1 MADFG
6 VKVSTNVE
14 VDREGF
20 ISQLQALAKGITVK
34 VGVEVDE
41 ASKASFLNSLKNIVP
56 KTPVKVKV
64 EPEAAGKNSIAQQ
77 VSKMAGKVDVGKTM
91 QVNKAGL
98 TSVSKQVQ
106 SELNRAKLNLKL
118 NKIDADA
125 PIAEVGKQLKE
136 EISDVSTGN
145 GVKTD
150 VDTLG
155 ASVASN
161 TMEQTAE
168 SINRVA
174 EGTNKAKSA
183 TQEWAAQLRVVDGL
197 QSQLDKK
204 YKDALIGK
212 NRITDSDRLE
222 ILTKEYQG
230 LTDKIEKL
238 KKVSNGFNYQGLEDA
253 TRGVRE
259 LDKAIDEL
267 RLGTGK
273 YKDLSGKA
281 FEDQIVSAK
290 KLNTL
295 YQQMDRFLKSNTKA
309 IQTSQGKE
317 IQKYMDQLATGGVTT
332 TKYNEMQSGFS
343 KFKKE
348 LTEAGKLGR
357 TFSDRVLDAYQR
369 FGGWSIITNSLG
381 HAVMAVRDMITNVV
395 NLDTAMTE
403 LKKVTD
409 ETDATYEKFFSGAA
423 DRARE
428 IGATVTDTI
437 TATADFA
444 RLGYDIDQASAL
456 ADAALVYKNVGD
468 GIENISDASDSI
480 ISTMMAFEDLEGR
493 DPMRI
498 VDAFNELGNNF
509 AISSEGLGE
518 ALTRSASGLAAANNT
533 FEESAAL
540 VTAMNSTVQDPQ
552 KVGTTLKTVSMY
564 LRAAKVEAQEAGI
577 ETEGMANSVSKL
589 REDVMA
595 LTNGKVDIMI
605 DDSTFKSTYQIMDEI
620 SQAWD
625 EMTDVDQAAL
635 LEMIGGKRNSDAVMS
650 LIKNFDVAR
659 EAYQDALGSEGSA
672 LKENEK
678 YLDSIQGRV
687 QQFKASFEEL
697 SAAFIDSDF
706 AKGVVSFGTTFLD
719 GLTAIIEKLGSIP
732 SLLATI
738 SGAISAIRGIKG
750 DDQGSILTPFTL
762 SGEDGAQQLGVFGKS
777 FQQISETFKAA
788 REGGAGVAEAVRMSV
803 GAFSDAGGAI
813 DKYNSIL
820 KSGGDG
826 MDDFMNST
834 KESNRALYDYL
845 NTLNG
850 GEATMSGFASYV
862 KKSGD
867 GIQQMGIKAKAAAV
881 GMNALKVAMNTML
894 IGLVTFAI
902 SSLISALVE
911 LAQAEE
917 KAREAAGESASE
929 MTESNTKLND
939 YKNQIVELRSALAS
953 GELSIDESRQKREQ
967 LLGIQESLV
976 GMYGREAEGIDLVSG
991 NVDYLIER
999 LDALAEAQ
1007 WRAWESEHTE
1017 SGAIESVVDKFT
1029 DVEAGDIDGIKRN
1042 NLNGKYNIPVP
1053 SKHELI
1059 QGIREMNLSGIPEE
1073 FYDELQSEFDRAG
1086 LQLDADS
1093 MGDGFLSTDINVDSI
1108 YELLDVYQKIYD
1120 IVGNV
1125 GAKWFGDQKETFLSS
1140 PLNDLQGQISSIANS
1155 IAQDEDTF
1163 NTHVEGMLNYN
1174 DEYQDI
1180 WGSALDAQQK
1190 YNEAYLNNDEE
1201 GMRAALAQMNNVKA
1215 DFEKAGWD
1223 DAAVNTYMENFF
1235 SEFEDETYDVSVK
1248 LNVKADMEG
1257 DTELKD
1263 SVLGEIEKIQGEEG
1277 IIDTAKLN
1285 EIRAQI
1291 DAKGSDVGFDD
1302 LTEQE
1307 QAYLNLKSSADEY
1320 GMSVDQLVSILG
1332 ELGYITVQN
1341 GETGSETYSD
1351 MTQQTQDVISGIQNA
1366 QKIIA
1371 SQAPGQSISIADFNA
1386 EGMEDYRSA
1395 LEYVN
1400 GAMQLNADK
1409 VKEIT
1414 EAKAQEQIEINNT
1427 NKALAQEQYLENAR
1441 QIQEYRKELEG
1452 IEDANSDAAKGIQS
1466 NIDSLLSQNEG
1477 LVATCQNYD
1486 LLSASLREATGA
1498 YQNWLNA
1505 QSGSDYGDMAD
1516 NTLGAIERIRDTFY
1530 DTDSEFYG
1538 DFGTKKFAAAV
1549 DLIIPESVDAD
1560 TEAEIEAYM
1569 TDFKKYL
1576 TFDEE
1581 GNVDGLNVGEFMKQ
1595 SVDAGLASYSE
1606 EDGWVIAGQKSM
1618 EDFVKGLGLSEGVV
1632 QAFFDE
1638 MESNQYG
1645 TQFDWSDESVKSY
1658 GDLMVEAT
1666 EAAEKLRGTELGEG
1680 LKLKIDVS
1688 DIESTEEQLS
1698 TLDGTIAEMNSL
1710 KAKLS
1715 VDSSEYK
1722 QANSVIQYCVAQKQL
1737 ISQPDIMRVDTSQV
1751 EGDLGNALSL
1761 LQQFQQAQWTLEQ
1774 QQAIGVD
1781 TTTAQANVDA
1791 LVEKIQGL
1799 DNDTLISLGIDPT
1812 SISAESIQAQ
1822 ISSITPDMLVNLR
1835 VNPAA
1840 ISGYNPETKHADV
1853 IYDPKTDLLPEGFDP
1868 VYRDVIYEDD
1878 LSGLTNYLTPLT
1890 RNVYFNEVG
1899 KPEMNGTAHAGGTA
1913 RVRRPAMARGSSR
1926 AGGEAKLNG
1935 DWGTARGGRT
1945 LVGELGREIVVNPV
1959 TGLWYTVGDIG
1970 PEFVDIPKGAIV
1982 FNHIQ
1987 TEQLLKNGY
1996 ADGRATALASGT
2008 AMVTGG
2014 YKPYDPVYGGGGSNS
2029 NKGSSSSNKKPSNT
2043 TSNHTVKV
2051 TADATDLEEQL
2062 KDTLDKIKEEID
2074 DIIGNLEHE
2083 IFLLEKNHGDPDEI
2097 VSIYREMQ
2105 DQVHDYAEKY
2115 RAQGLD
2121 ENSDYIQ
2128 DLQKQWW
2135 EYQESIQEVI
2145 VDTYEKATQEQE
2157 NAITLTENW
2166 LDNAFADRD
2175 FKNVQIYVDDI
2186 VGYYEKMQQ
2195 IIHEQAEYYRSQGYS
2210 DTSDEVSELSDLW
2223 WDYEENIKEVKQQVV
2238 DHLIEMVD
2246 TASEAVDNI
2255 QDVMDTFKDAA
2266 DEYAKNGGF
2275 ISVDAFQEIV
2285 KLGPQYMQYLED
2297 ENGLLQINEES
2308 INRVIA
2314 AKTEQLALESA
2325 MNYIER
2331 LRLALQAESIEDLN
2345 NLLYATTETTNATW
2359 GLVYA
2364 NLALLDLTGPQ
2375 YEAALHNINA
2385 IRALA
2390 QNAISGIGKV
2400 TGEAEEN
2407 LQDMKDGLDD
2417 ILQYVMDMLED
2428 RVQRQID
2435 ALEEMKD
2442 SYAELIELKKESME
2456 ATKEETDYQDE
2467 VTDKVKEIAELQ
2479 ARINALSLD
2488 DSRDAQAQ
2496 RIELEEQMAELQK
2509 ELADTQADYAYDR
2522 QEESLDKM
2530 QEAYEEQKD
2539 QEIEKLEQTIS
2550 SQEKLYQMA

>member
-1 MADFG
+1 MRG
-6 VKVSTNVE
+6 ES
-14 VDREGF
+14 
-20 ISQLQALAKGITVK
+20 
-34 VGVEVDE
+34 
-41 ASKASFLNSLKNIVP
+41 
-56 KTPVKVKV
+56 
-64 EPEAAGKNSIAQQ
+64 
-77 VSKMAGKVDVGKTM
+77 
-91 QVNKAGL
+91 
-98 TSVSKQVQ
+98 
-106 SELNRAKLNLKL
+106 NRL
-118 NKIDADA
+118 
-125 PIAEVGKQLKE
+125 
-136 EISDVSTGN
+136 
-145 GVKTD
+145 
-150 VDTLG
+150 
-155 ASVASN
+155 
-161 TMEQTAE
+161 
-168 SINRVA
+168 
-174 EGTNKAKSA
+174 
-183 TQEWAAQLRVVDGL
+183 
-197 QSQLDKK
+197 
-204 YKDALIGK
+204 
-212 NRITDSDRLE
+212 
-222 ILTKEYQG
+222 
-230 LTDKIEKL
+230 
-238 KKVSNGFNYQGLEDA
+238 
-253 TRGVRE
+253 
-259 LDKAIDEL
+259 
-267 RLGTGK
+267 
-273 YKDLSGKA
+273 
-281 FEDQIVSAK
+281 
-290 KLNTL
+290 
-295 YQQMDRFLKSNTKA
+295 
-309 IQTSQGKE
+309 
-317 IQKYMDQLATGGVTT
+317 
-332 TKYNEMQSGFS
+332 
-343 KFKKE
+343 
-348 LTEAGKLGR
+348 
-357 TFSDRVLDAYQR
+357 
-369 FGGWSIITNSLG
+369 
-381 HAVMAVRDMITNVV
+381 
-395 NLDTAMTE
+395 
-403 LKKVTD
+403 
-409 ETDATYEKFFSGAA
+409 
-423 DRARE
+423 
-428 IGATVTDTI
+428 
-437 TATADFA
+437 
-444 RLGYDIDQASAL
+444 
-456 ADAALVYKNVGD
+456 
-468 GIENISDASDSI
+468 
-480 ISTMMAFEDLEGR
+480 
-493 DPMRI
+493 
-498 VDAFNELGNNF
+498 NNF

-1320 GMSVDQLVSILG
+1320 GMSVDQLVSVLG

-1913 RVRRPAMARGSSR
+1913 RVHRPAMARGSSR

-2467 VTDKVKEIAELQ
+2467 VADKVKEIAELQ

-2496 RIELEEQMAELQK
+2496 RIELEEQMAELQR
-2509 ELADTQADYAYDR
+2509 ELSDTQADYAIDR

>member
-6 VKVSTNVE
+6 VKVSANVE

-41 ASKASFLNSLKNIVP
+41 ASKASFLNSLKSIVP
-56 KTPVKVKV
+56 KTPVKVRV
-64 EPEAAGKNSIAQQ
+64 EPEMAGKNSIAQQ

-834 KESNRALYDYL
+834 KESSRALYDYL

-867 GIQQMGIKAKAAAV
+867 GIQQTGIKAKAAAV

-1645 TQFDWSDESVKSY
+1645 TQFDWSDESIKSY

-1781 TTTAQANVDA
+1781 TTAAQANVDA

-1853 IYDPKTDLLPEGFDP
+1853 IYNPKTDLLPEGFDP

-2008 AMVTGG
+2008 AMVSGS
-2014 YKPYDPVYGGGGSNS
+2014 YKPYQPVYGGSGSS
-2029 NKGSSSSNKKPSNT
+2029 NKNQNKKPSNT

-2467 VTDKVKEIAELQ
+2467 VADKVKEIADLQ

-2530 QEAYEEQKD
+2530 QDAYEEQKD

>member
-6 VKVSTNVE
+6 VKVSANVE

-41 ASKASFLNSLKNIVP
+41 ASKASFLNSLKSIVP
-56 KTPVKVKV
+56 KTPVKVRV
-64 EPEAAGKNSIAQQ
+64 EPEMAGKNSIAQQ

-834 KESNRALYDYL
+834 KESSRALYDYL

-867 GIQQMGIKAKAAAV
+867 GIQQTGIKAKAAAV

-1645 TQFDWSDESVKSY
+1645 TQFDWSDESIKSY

-1781 TTTAQANVDA
+1781 TTAAQANVDA

-1840 ISGYNPETKHADV
+1840 ISGYNPETKHADE
-1853 IYDPKTDLLPEGFDP
+1853 IYNPKTDLLTERIDP
-1868 VYRDVIYEDD
+1868 YRDVIYEDD

-2008 AMVTGG
+2008 AMVSGS
-2014 YKPYDPVYGGGGSNS
+2014 YKPYQPVYGGSGSS
-2029 NKGSSSSNKKPSNT
+2029 NKNQNKKPSNT

-2467 VTDKVKEIAELQ
+2467 VADKVKEIADLQ

-2530 QEAYEEQKD
+2530 QDAYEEQKD

>member
-1781 TTTAQANVDA
+1781 TTAAQANVDA

-1853 IYDPKTDLLPEGFDP
+1853 IYNPKTDLLPEGFDP

-2467 VTDKVKEIAELQ
+2467 VADKVKEIADLQ

-2496 RIELEEQMAELQK
+2496 RIELEEQMAELQR
-2509 ELADTQADYAYDR
+2509 ELSDTQADYAIDR

-2530 QEAYEEQKD
+2530 QDAYEEQKD

>member
-1 MADFG
+1 MRG
-6 VKVSTNVE
+6 ES
-14 VDREGF
+14 
-20 ISQLQALAKGITVK
+20 
-34 VGVEVDE
+34 
-41 ASKASFLNSLKNIVP
+41 
-56 KTPVKVKV
+56 
-64 EPEAAGKNSIAQQ
+64 
-77 VSKMAGKVDVGKTM
+77 
-91 QVNKAGL
+91 
-98 TSVSKQVQ
+98 
-106 SELNRAKLNLKL
+106 NRL
-118 NKIDADA
+118 
-125 PIAEVGKQLKE
+125 
-136 EISDVSTGN
+136 
-145 GVKTD
+145 
-150 VDTLG
+150 
-155 ASVASN
+155 
-161 TMEQTAE
+161 
-168 SINRVA
+168 
-174 EGTNKAKSA
+174 
-183 TQEWAAQLRVVDGL
+183 
-197 QSQLDKK
+197 
-204 YKDALIGK
+204 
-212 NRITDSDRLE
+212 
-222 ILTKEYQG
+222 
-230 LTDKIEKL
+230 
-238 KKVSNGFNYQGLEDA
+238 
-253 TRGVRE
+253 
-259 LDKAIDEL
+259 
-267 RLGTGK
+267 
-273 YKDLSGKA
+273 
-281 FEDQIVSAK
+281 
-290 KLNTL
+290 
-295 YQQMDRFLKSNTKA
+295 
-309 IQTSQGKE
+309 
-317 IQKYMDQLATGGVTT
+317 
-332 TKYNEMQSGFS
+332 
-343 KFKKE
+343 
-348 LTEAGKLGR
+348 
-357 TFSDRVLDAYQR
+357 
-369 FGGWSIITNSLG
+369 
-381 HAVMAVRDMITNVV
+381 
-395 NLDTAMTE
+395 
-403 LKKVTD
+403 
-409 ETDATYEKFFSGAA
+409 
-423 DRARE
+423 
-428 IGATVTDTI
+428 
-437 TATADFA
+437 
-444 RLGYDIDQASAL
+444 
-456 ADAALVYKNVGD
+456 
-468 GIENISDASDSI
+468 
-480 ISTMMAFEDLEGR
+480 
-493 DPMRI
+493 
-498 VDAFNELGNNF
+498 NNF

-1320 GMSVDQLVSILG
+1320 GMSVDQLVSVLG

-1781 TTTAQANVDA
+1781 TTAAQANVDA

-1853 IYDPKTDLLPEGFDP
+1853 IYNPKTDLLPEGFDP

-2105 DQVHDYAEKY
+2105 DQVHAYAEKY

-2186 VGYYEKMQQ
+2186 VSYYEKMQQ

-2467 VTDKVKEIAELQ
+2467 VADKVKEIADLQ

-2530 QEAYEEQKD
+2530 QDAYEEQKD